1 LGALKKL
8 AAEERS
14 PAYAVVVLVDAGW
27 RGAFLQP
34 DEE

>member
-14 PAYAVVVLVDAGW
+14 PTYAVVVLVDAGNA
-27 RGAFLQP
+27 RLLFFF
-34 DEE
+34 